1 MRIWVARPEPGAA
14 RTAER
19 LRALGHRPLV
29 APVFLV
35 VPTDGPRPRGAF
47 DGVLLTSAQAAGP
60 LAGSGLA
67 AEVPVFAVG
76 RQTGEAARSA
86 GFPCV
91 IAAEGDA
98 AALARR
104 IRMSLPPGAGLL
116 HVAGADRK
124 AEPGASLTA
133 AGYRVTLWEAYAAR
147 AVDVLP
153 APVAEALGDASLAG
167 VLHYSRR
174 SAATVLELAQSAGLD
189 GAFRGLEHYCL
200 SADVAVPLVEA
211 GLVAHFV
218 AARPSEEALLAGLPQ
233 PA

>member
-29 APVFLV
+29 APVLV
-35 VPTDGPRPRGAF
+35 VMATEAPRPSGAF
-47 DGVLLTSAQAAGP
+47 DGVLITSGQSAGM

-67 AEVPVFAVG
+67 ADVPVFAVG
-76 RQTGEAARSA
+76 GRTADAARAA
-86 GFPCV
+86 GIARV

-98 AALARR
+98 EALARR
-104 IRMSLPPGAGLL
+104 VQASLPTGASLL
-116 HVAGADRK
+116 HIAGADRK
-124 AEPGASLTA
+124 AEPGASLGA
-133 AGYRVTLWEAYAAR
+133 AGYRVIVWEAYAAR
-147 AVDVLP
+147 PVDMLP
-153 APVAEALGDASLAG
+153 LAVAEALRDRSLAAA
-167 VLHYSRR
+167 LHFSRR
-174 SAATVLELAQSAGLD
+174 STATTLQLAQTAGLD
-189 GAFRGLEHYCL
+189 GAFRMVEHYCL

-218 AARPSEEALLAGLPQ
+218 AARPSEEALLAGLPH